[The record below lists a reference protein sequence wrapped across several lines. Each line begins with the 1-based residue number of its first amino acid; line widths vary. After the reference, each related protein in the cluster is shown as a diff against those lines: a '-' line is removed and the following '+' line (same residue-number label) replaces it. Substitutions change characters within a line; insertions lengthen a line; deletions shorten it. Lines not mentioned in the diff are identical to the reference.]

1 MKSKISP
8 PCRLKVL
15 LARKAPVGVI
25 FRRGPSK
32 WVQVIKWDTEKDA
45 FEEGQWFHGRI
56 YDERSDL
63 SPSGR
68 LMVYFAGKFNRQT
81 LKSNAYT
88 YAWTAV
94 SKPPYLTALALWP
107 KGDTYR
113 GGGSFTTDRDL
124 LLNHPPEA
132 ASPHPNHLPVGLRV
146 KPTTKRDVLL
156 IRSSHQ
162 DGWRVLQSLKYDYW
176 ERRTLLPGVIEKKI
190 PSGKMKLQV
199 EVYFDPDEQWVCS
212 LVTDRGKEFA
222 IGIGTWADFDHA
234 GRLVFASEGKL
245 FSARLKDGKVGLREI
260 HDFTQAKPTSVKPPA
275 WATQW

>member
-8 PCRLKVL
+8 PCWLKVL

-107 KGDTYR
+107 KGDTYC

-132 ASPHPNHLPVGLRV
+132 ATPHPNHLPIGLRV

-162 DGWRVLQSLKYDYW
+162 NSWRVLQSLEYDYW
-176 ERRTLLPGVIEKKI
+176 ERRTLLPAVMEKRS
-190 PSGKMKLQV
+190 PSSNVKLRV
-199 EVYFDPDEQWVCS
+199 ERYFDPEEQWVCS
-212 LVTDRGKEFA
+212 LVAGQGKEFS
-222 IGIGTWADFDHA
+222 IGIGTWADFDKA

-245 FSARLKDGKVGLREI
+245 FSAKLKNGRVDPQEI
-260 HDFTQAKPTSVKPPA
+260 RDFNQAKPKTVKAPP
-275 WATQW
+275 WATKW